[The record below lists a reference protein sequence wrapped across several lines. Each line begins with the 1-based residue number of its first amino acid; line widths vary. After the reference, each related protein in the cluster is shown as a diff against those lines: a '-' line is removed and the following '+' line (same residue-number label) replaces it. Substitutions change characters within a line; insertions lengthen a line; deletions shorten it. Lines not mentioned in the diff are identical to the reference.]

1 MAAIRD
7 RPGLV
12 RKKVT
17 VHRGGKTFQQYRWV
31 KSGEDEAPEKQKRA
45 ETEGEKQAAQKDT
58 RIDMNV
64 MIEGKLPTLQSMPA
78 DIKIPREE
86 ISKMEKIRKKSKEIE
101 KEIGVPIHF
110 KDNKMSL
117 GEINNNIGDGM
128 SVSVPTG
135 VDTYAIYHTH
145 PPNGKVLPLDTLS
158 IVDIMLVTT
167 RHRYQR
173 TNIMMAHTV
182 HNGNLWVCVPS
193 AETMDAIDE
202 GMSDIVGTQKFVTR
216 INSDCETAIME
227 KDPKSYRRAIKKY
240 CDKFKM
246 KLYVGPPD
254 NLREYN
260 GEW

>member
-1 MAAIRD
+1 MVSLKD
-7 RPGLV
+7 RPGLT

-31 KSGEDEAPEKQKRA
+31 KSSEDIKPEKQKN
-45 ETEGEKQAAQKDT
+45 TK
-58 RIDMNV
+58 IDMNV
-64 MIEGKLPTLQSMPA
+64 IIAGKLPTLNSMPSNIRIS
-78 DIKIPREE
+78 DQEIIKMNKIKEQ
-86 ISKMEKIRKKSKEIE
+86 SKKLE

-117 GEINNNIGDGM
+117 GDINNNIGDGM

-135 VDTYAIYHTH
+135 TDTYAIYHTH
-145 PPNGKVLPLDTLS
+145 PPNGDILPLDTLS
-158 IVDIMLVTT
+158 LGDIMLVTT

-193 AETMDAIDE
+193 AETMNEIE
-202 GMSDIVGTQKFVTR
+202 KGMTDIIGTQKFVTK

-227 KDPKSYRRAIKKY
+227 KDEKSYRRAIKKY

-254 NLREYN
+254 NLKEYN
-260 GEW
+260 GDW